1 MFAIYAASRDTSK
14 YSEGEVQ
21 FYEKDTQVT
30 ASREFLEAMGAKK
43 IAPVDL
49 KTLIP
54 SKYPWKAPYTG
65 KYTGIIPAGTPI
77 CSETDQVV
85 MQDAFGTRTGTF
97 RVYSTLQD
105 FGGLGE
111 TLPSNQNTGYLITPQ
126 PLGAGAYVLCE
137 LSVPEGYVR
146 TKPIAVEVYS
156 DEVTYY
162 RDGER
167 GQRWQL
173 PCIEKW

>member
-1 MFAIYAASRDTSK
+1 
-14 YSEGEVQ
+14 
-21 FYEKDTQVT
+21 
-30 ASREFLEAMGAKK
+30 
-43 IAPVDL
+43 
-49 KTLIP
+49 
-54 SKYPWKAPYTG
+54 
-65 KYTGIIPAGTPI
+65 
-77 CSETDQVV
+77 

-97 RVYSTLQD
+97 QVYSTLQD

-137 LSVPEGYVR
+137 LSAPEGYVR

-167 GQRWQL
+167 GQRRQL
-173 PCIEKW
+173 PCIEKMVTRISSNGRSSPEPGWNEAKWQ